1 MSEAMTMMFEVEDL
15 SVASPATVSRVGIIY
30 MEPRGLGT
38 DVLVQSYLA
47 PSLAA
52 AAASTT
58 AATAAA
64 TAATSGATAT
74 AAAGSAATA
83 VLLPQAAVV
92 QLQALIDLYVQP
104 AIATVRG
111 HTKELVPSCDNNL
124 VQSLLRVLSC
134 LVDAESSTRAAAA
147 VKPFLE
153 ANIEALFI
161 FALIW

>member
-52 AAASTT
+52 AATTATT
-58 AATAAA
+58 AAAAA
-64 TAATSGATAT
+64 AGT
-74 AAAGSAATA
+74 AAAGAATA
-83 VLLPQAAVV
+83 GAVAMLLPQAAVV
-92 QLQALIDLYVQP
+92 QLQALIDLYLQP
-104 AIATVRG
+104 AIATVRQ

-134 LVDAESSTRAAAA
+134 LVDAETSTRAAAA

-153 ANIEALFI
+153 ANMEALFI

>member
-52 AAASTT
+52 AASTT
-58 AATAAA
+58 TAAITAAAAAATGATAAA
-64 TAATSGATAT
+64 
-74 AAAGSAATA
+74 AGTAATA